1 MLGSVRDSV
10 LGSVLYGS
18 SSVRICSKRELG
30 SVCGSF
36 RYLVELGLTDT

>member
-18 SSVRICSKRELG
+18 SFG
-30 SVCGSF
+30 SVMLGEGIRF
-36 RYLVELGLTDT
+36 GLWFILVFGRVGFD